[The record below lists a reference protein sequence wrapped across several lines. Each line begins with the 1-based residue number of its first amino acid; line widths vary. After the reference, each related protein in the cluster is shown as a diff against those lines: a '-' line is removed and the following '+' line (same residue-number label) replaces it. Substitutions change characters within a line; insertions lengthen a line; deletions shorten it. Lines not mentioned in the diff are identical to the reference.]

1 MTTLVATARC
11 CCNSKELE
19 TLKLVLK
26 RCKRMQSLGISE
38 KLVNTAVQRGP
49 HLCPDPGDFST
60 GSRNDANARLLPW
73 CNSDRNKWDLLVRWA
88 AAPIERIWAL

>member
-26 RCKRMQSLGISE
+26 RCKRMQSLRISE
-38 KLVNTAVQRGP
+38 KLVNTAVRVA
-49 HLCPDPGDFST
+49 HIFVLTRVIS
-60 GSRNDANARLLPW
+60 AL
-73 CNSDRNKWDLLVRWA
+73 A
-88 AAPIERIWAL
+88 AEMTRMHAYYLGVIPIEKSGTYLCAGQPRQ

>member
-26 RCKRMQSLGISE
+26 RCKRMHSLRISE
-38 KLVNTAVQRGP
+38 KLVNTAVRVA
-49 HLCPDPGDFST
+49 HIFVLTRVVS
-60 GSRNDANARLLPW
+60 AL
-73 CNSDRNKWDLLVRWA
+73 A
-88 AAPIERIWAL
+88 AEMTRMHAY